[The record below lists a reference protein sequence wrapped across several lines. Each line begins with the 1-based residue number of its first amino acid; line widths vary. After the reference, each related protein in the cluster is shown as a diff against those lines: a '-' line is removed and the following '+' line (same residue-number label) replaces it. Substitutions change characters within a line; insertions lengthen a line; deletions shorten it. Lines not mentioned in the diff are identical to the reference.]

1 MNAKQLCLILTL
13 HSIDAWM
20 TANSPLN
27 GSRSG
32 GSGSSTT
39 RLAKEEDHQDVHV
52 QNQIDYFETQ
62 FVSDFSQIGE
72 WIYLMDEPCEGRE
85 CDVVSFIVINHHCLL
100 RITSGSHKRTF
111 DLFFATNI
119 MKECEIP
126 RDMKSQIGN
135 FDALDYLGLKRVE
148 SLSAKKNTNSC
159 SLVSGKAWQ

>member
-72 WIYLMDEPCEGRE
+72 WIYLLDEPCEGRE
-85 CDVVSFIVINHHCLL
+85 CDV
-100 RITSGSHKRTF
+100 
-111 DLFFATNI
+111 
-119 MKECEIP
+119 ECEIP